1 MANKV
6 GIRLMSEKFKLLPVL
21 NQKLTWKTLQLIIIF
36 FFLIFV
42 GKMVFKIRLLIM
54 LQMTFFGILL

>member
-1 MANKV
+1 
-6 GIRLMSEKFKLLPVL
+6 MSEKFKLLPVL